1 MKGRKTGRHCVSSGW
16 VGSPFTK
23 TFLNSQPIDS
33 PAWSASLECS
43 YTRGAWC
50 LSDCAGVC
58 LRADQPLVPGGL
70 EHVRVKCGTAFVWG
84 GTLRLVRRQ
93 KQSDVGCCMAA
104 ANGTPDH
111 VTLAGCLDHRSKD
124 NRRHF
129 YDRQRGC
136 QEQRSGADASG
147 HCQCS

>member
-1 MKGRKTGRHCVSSGW
+1 MNERKEDGSTLCEFRMGRKSVHENHPEFTANRPR
-16 VGSPFTK
+16 GS
-23 TFLNSQPIDS
+23 
-33 PAWSASLECS
+33 ARSLVHSC
-43 YTRGAWC
+43 GAWC

-111 VTLAGCLDHRSKD
+111 VTLAGCLDHRSKG